1 MGIGF
6 TVTDYITVCHIVG
19 RIFDVFGQHARAR
32 LSHWRVI
39 LREVAVD
46 VLLGKV
52 DAFALQGLD
61 DEVVYWPEG
70 VLRKG
75 AGAQSVLVA
84 HHYQL
89 VVGVLGNEGEVA
101 EHALG
106 EYQLLEAVNLLIL
119 WFLNQSSIA
128 VDEE

>member
-19 RIFDVFGQHARAR
+19 RVIDVFGQHACSWLAHR
-32 LSHWRVI
+32 RVI
-39 LREVAVD
+39 FREVAVD
-46 VLLGKV
+46 VLLAEV

-61 DEVVYWPEG
+61 DEVVDWPEG
-70 VLRKG
+70 IFRKG
-75 AGAQSVLVA
+75 VGTQAVLVT
-84 HHYQL
+84 HHHQL
-89 VVGVLGNEGEVA
+89 VVGVLGNEGEIA

-106 EYQLLEAVNLLIL
+106 EYQLLEAVNLFVL

>member
-6 TVTDYITVCHIVG
+6 TVADYITVCHIVG
-19 RIFDVFGQHARAR
+19 RVIDVFGQHACSWLAHRG
-32 LSHWRVI
+32 VI

-52 DAFALQGLD
+52 DALALQGLD
-61 DEVVYWPEG
+61 DEVVDWPEG
-70 VLRKG
+70 VLREG
-75 AGAQSVLVA
+75 VGTQSVLVA
-84 HHYQL
+84 HHHQL
-89 VVGVLGNEGEVA
+89 VVGVLGNEGEIA

-106 EYQLLEAVNLLIL
+106 EYQLLEAVNLFVL
-119 WFLNQSSIA
+119 WFLNQSSIT